1 MHFVALLSMLH
12 HSLPSAHG
20 RSDAFRDDTFLSL
33 PCTAQDFSSPSCLLH
48 LPAWPRLQHL
58 VVREVHPTSITADE
72 LALLAAATSL
82 RRLELTYAAAN
93 VHNGC
98 HVAGSHAEAEPMEV
112 RCRRLAL
119 IAVRYMCA
127 SQPPCVGRLNYSV
140 QEMRRTLPQ
149 CTVAELG
156 A

>member
-1 MHFVALLSMLH
+1 MGCPWGWCCGGGEDVVGLDVELCV
-12 HSLPSAHG
+12 
-20 RSDAFRDDTFLSL
+20 D
-33 PCTAQDFSSPSCLLH
+33 LLH
-48 LPAWPRLQHL
+48 ELLDVVARV